1 MLNRLQIKKILRN
14 VDKVSRKALLKK
26 ASELGLDVKQ
36 GVSDSQLRKQIKKSG
51 EKQIEARMT
60 NVLKTMVKEHKDK
73 IFKSKYEV
81 NNQGIKI
88 LKKDYKEILD
98 LQNKYNE
105 KKERILNNYIKKR
118 EKEGNPLSEVELKY
132 LKGESVRHLNSSEN
146 LTLNLNFRKEDLI
159 NSISEGVNINFYKK
173 TIEDEIKNFRI
184 NNVIQNRSR
193 KLNKYLNEWI
203 DTGDLTENRAKEIQE
218 LYKNMNIINKS
229 QFNKDLEKKMS
240 MVESVVRNPRSGY
253 DVYHAL
259 KEIALV
265 QDDRDFI
272 VN

>member
-26 ASELGLDVKQ
+26 ASDLGLDVKQ

-51 EKQIEARMT
+51 ESQINAHMTKVIKRM
-60 NVLKTMVKEHKDK
+60 NEEHKEK
-73 IFKSKYEV
+73 VFNSKYKV
-81 NNQGIKI
+81 NTQGVVIN
-88 LKKDYKEILD
+88 KKDYNDILD

-118 EKEGNPLSEVELKY
+118 EKEGSPLSDVELKY

-193 KLNKYLNEWI
+193 KLNKILNGWVNS
-203 DTGDLTENRAKEIQE
+203 GDLTEKRAKEIQD
-218 LYKNMNIINKS
+218 LYKNMNIISKS
-229 QFNKDLEKKMS
+229 QFNKDLEKKMTQ
-240 MVESVVRNPRSGY
+240 VESVVRNPRSGY

-265 QDDRDFI
+265 QDERDFI
-272 VN
+272 DN

>member
-14 VDKVSRKALLKK
+14 VNTASRKTLLKK
-26 ASELGLDVKQ
+26 ASKLGLDVKQ
-36 GVSDSQLRKQIKKSG
+36 GISDSQLRKQIKKGG
-51 EKQIEARMT
+51 ESQINAHMTKVIKRM
-60 NVLKTMVKEHKDK
+60 NEEHKEK
-73 IFKSKYEV
+73 IFNAKYEV
-81 NNQGIKI
+81 NSQGVKI

-118 EKEGNPLSEVELKY
+118 EKEGNPLTEIELKY

-173 TIEDEIKNFRI
+173 TIEDEIKHFRI
-184 NNVIQNRSR
+184 TNVVQNRSR
-193 KLNKYLNEWI
+193 KLNKYLNEWFNS
-203 DTGDLTENRAKEIQE
+203 GDLTENRVNEILE
-218 LYKNMNIINKS
+218 IYKDMNIINKS

-240 MVESVVRNPRSGY
+240 MVESVVKNPRSGY

-259 KEIALV
+259 KEIALI

>member
-14 VDKVSRKALLKK
+14 VDNATRKTLLKK
-26 ASELGLDVKQ
+26 AANLGLDVKQ
-36 GVSDSQLRKQIKKSG
+36 GVSDSQLRKQIKKAG
-51 EKQIEARMT
+51 EKQIDVHMTKVIKRM
-60 NVLKTMVKEHKDK
+60 NEEQKEKV
-73 IFKSKYEV
+73 FKSKYEV
-81 NNQGIKI
+81 NNQGVKI
-88 LKKDYKEILD
+88 LKKDYKEIVD

-105 KKERILNNYIKKR
+105 KKERILNNYIMKR
-118 EKEGNPLSEVELKY
+118 EKEGNPLSEIEVKF

-159 NSISEGVNINFYKK
+159 NSITEGVNINFYKK

-184 NNVIQNRSR
+184 NNVVQNRSR
-193 KLNKYLNEWI
+193 KLNKFLKEWVNS
-203 DTGDLTENRAKEIQE
+203 GDLTENRAKEIQE
-218 LYKNMNIINKS
+218 MYKNMNIINKS

-253 DVYHAL
+253 DVYNAL

>member
-1 MLNRLQIKKILRN
+1 MLNILQIKKILSN
-14 VDKVSRKALLKK
+14 VDKVSRKSLLKK
-26 ASELGLDVKQ
+26 ASDLGLDVKQ

-51 EKQIEARMT
+51 EKQIDAYMTKVVKRM
-60 NVLKTMVKEHKDK
+60 NEEHKEK
-73 IFKSKYEV
+73 VFKSKYEV
-81 NNQGIKI
+81 NTQGVKI

-98 LQNKYNE
+98 LQNKYND

-118 EKEGNPLSEVELKY
+118 EKEGNPLSEIEIKY

-159 NSISEGVNINFYKK
+159 NSISQGVNINFYKK

-193 KLNKYLNEWI
+193 KLNKFLNEWVNS
-203 DTGDLTENRAKEIQE
+203 GDLTENRAKEIQD
-218 LYKNMNIINKS
+218 LYKNMNIVSKS

-265 QDDRDFI
+265 QDGRDFI